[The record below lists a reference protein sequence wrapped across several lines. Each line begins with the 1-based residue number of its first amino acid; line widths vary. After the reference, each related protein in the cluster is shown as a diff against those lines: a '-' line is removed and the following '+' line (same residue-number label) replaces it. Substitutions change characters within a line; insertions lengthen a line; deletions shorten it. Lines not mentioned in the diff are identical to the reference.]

1 MAVAAGAL
9 TELTGVLAEHIGRQL
24 SYLPPWTCY
33 GFLLSYALSGY
44 RATEALME
52 DRLAA

>member
-9 TELTGVLAEHIGRQL
+9 TELPGVLADHIGLQL
-24 SYLPPWTCY
+24 SCLPPWACY
-33 GFLLSYALSGY
+33 GFLLFHALSGC
-44 RATEALME
+44 RASEALME